1 MNVETELN
9 NSYSIHDLLLWHRR
23 LGDSA
28 YIHIIFHNYF
38 FVSSTGIPQRIMQTL
53 HLNLPKKILRS
64 VNNGYTVFP
73 LWCIIY
79 RRTSLNSNSDGSNC
93 LLIRT
98 KFPFPWSKFHWNLAQ
113 QLEFL
118 TNLDC
123 FSFPFRVGVTEVLQ
137 YLYNLLKFNL
147 KFFNPGWFSIFFVS

>member
-1 MNVETELN
+1 MAVHFTRLTE
-9 NSYSIHDLLLWHRR
+9 SRYSTFSRER
-23 LGDSA
+23 SQFS
-28 YIHIIFHNYF
+28 IIIF

-73 LWCIIY
+73 LRCIIY

-98 KFPFPWSKFHWNLAQ
+98 KFPFPWSKFHWNLAR

-147 KFFNPGWFSIFFVS
+147 KFFNPGWFSISFVS